1 MNRTSSPKLSNAKF
15 DCTIVTGSSRR
26 TKRIY
31 HMYTSELGWKRYA
44 QDKITP
50 LTSRGPSGI
59 HIRPHGDTL
68 PLWMPC
74 VHYISSIQKKH
85 SLTNQTMPRVQHK
98 DLWAH
103 NLCKPP
109 QNNVYTWNRQNGPH
123 VSLPEKA
130 QRERRPNWFGRT
142 LGSTEPTLRQ
152 IILAFNVAFSY
163 WFLNQFQRCLLVFL
177 NLDAKLWVPSN
188 DVRNNQ
194 MVILTITRV
203 RKRTEVP
210 L

>member
-1 MNRTSSPKLSNAKF
+1 MKYVHHTRIGGYYWKFHKCWYFYLLLHDTSKYVWNDIVENKWIRSMNRTSSPKLSNAKF

-130 QRERRPNWFGRT
+130 QR
-142 LGSTEPTLRQ
+142 
-152 IILAFNVAFSY
+152 
-163 WFLNQFQRCLLVFL
+163 
-177 NLDAKLWVPSN
+177 
-188 DVRNNQ
+188 
-194 MVILTITRV
+194 
-203 RKRTEVP
+203 
-210 L
+210 